1 MPRGFREIPARQA
14 RMPAPQGYAMI
25 ILGIGGI
32 QDDAASAV
40 LKDGQLVA
48 AVEESKLVRRRT
60 HWGDPDGPPE
70 QSIAT
75 CLELAGARP
84 EDVDAV
90 AIVRPIPESDFLL
103 KLRAQFPQSRIVLVE
118 HHRAHAA
125 SAYYPSPFEQATVLT
140 FDRGGDFRCGSRWHA
155 AGTVM
160 TLEQEQYPPD
170 SLGDLYGRV
179 TELLGFSANEDE
191 HKVQWLSV
199 CGDERYRDLYL
210 EILNMSDTGPHPDR
224 SFFSTERLQSGGF
237 GARFYERLGLADGA
251 AIPESMRAHLATGIQ
266 KAVEAA
272 AIRLAVGD
280 RVDGPGRNLCLAGG
294 LGLNALL
301 VSSLERALGNGNVF
315 VQPVAG
321 NAGTAI
327 GAVLNTW
334 HTVYRQEARV
344 PLRTLSLGPAYSAAD
359 TKKVLENC
367 KLRFRY
373 LLTTDEI
380 VDTAVEQLTD
390 NKIVAWMHGR
400 MEFGPRALGNRSI
413 LASPLDP
420 YSTENLN
427 LFIKHREPIR
437 KFAASVP
444 AELCAQYFDVGVNA
458 RYLTTVGRVR
468 PEYREQ
474 FAAAVLA
481 DDLVR
486 VHAVDRDENPL
497 YWKLLHAA
505 GKASG
510 LPVLYNTSFNLF
522 GEPLVCTPRDAVR
535 SFYSSGIDSM
545 LVGNFFLGK

>member
-1 MPRGFREIPARQA
+1 V
-14 RMPAPQGYAMI
+14 I

-32 QDDAASAV
+32 MGDAASAV
-40 LKDGQLVA
+40 LKDGELVA
-48 AVEESKLVRRRT
+48 AIEESKLVRRRT
-60 HWGDPDGPPE
+60 HWGGPSGLPE
-70 QSIAT
+70 HSIGT
-75 CLELAGARP
+75 CLELAGAKP

-125 SAYYPSPFEQATVLT
+125 SAYYPSPFDQAAVLT
-140 FDRGGDFRCGSRWHA
+140 LDRGGDFRCGSRWQA
-155 AGTVM
+155 DGTVM
-160 TLEQEQYPPD
+160 TLDQEQYAPD

-199 CGDERYRDLYL
+199 RGDQRYRDLYL
-210 EILNMSDTGPHPDR
+210 EILNVSDAGPRPDR
-224 SFFSTERLQSGGF
+224 SFFSTERLHAGGF
-237 GARFYERLGLADGA
+237 GARFYQRLGLADGA
-251 AIPESMRAHLATGIQ
+251 PIPEAMRPHLAAGIQ
-266 KAVEAA
+266 QAVEAA
-272 AIRLAVGD
+272 ALRLA
-280 RVDGPGRNLCLAGG
+280 GPARNLCLAGG

-301 VSSLERALGNGNVF
+301 VSALERVLGNGNVF

-334 HTVYRQEARV
+334 HTVYRQETRV

-359 TKKVLENC
+359 IKQVLENC

-380 VDTAVEQLTD
+380 VDTAVDQLTD
-390 NKIVAWMHGR
+390 HRIVAWMHGR

-413 LASPLDP
+413 LASPLNP

-427 LFIKHREPIR
+427 SFIKHREANR

-444 AELCAQYFDVGVNA
+444 AELCAQYFDVGANA
-458 RYLTTVGRVR
+458 RYLATVGRVR

-474 FAAAVLA
+474 FAAAILA
-481 DDLVR
+481 DDMVR
-486 VHAVDRDENPL
+486 VHAVDREENPL
-497 YWKLLHAA
+497 YWTLLHAA

-535 SFYSSGIDSM
+535 SFYSSGIDAM

>member
-1 MPRGFREIPARQA
+1 
-14 RMPAPQGYAMI
+14 MI

-32 QDDAASAV
+32 LGDAASAL
-40 LKDGQLVA
+40 LKDGELVA

-60 HWGDPDGPPE
+60 HWGGPDGLP
-70 QSIAT
+70 QHSIST
-75 CLELAGARP
+75 CLELAGVRP
-84 EDVDAV
+84 EDVAAV
-90 AIVRPIPESDFLL
+90 AIVRPIPESDFLV

-125 SAYYPSPFEQATVLT
+125 SAYYPSPFDHATVLT
-140 FDRGGDFRCGSRWHA
+140 LDNGGDFRCGSRWHA
-155 AGTVM
+155 EGTVM
-160 TLEQEQYPPD
+160 TLEQEQYAPD

-179 TELLGFSANEDE
+179 TQLLGFTAREDE

-199 CGDERYRDLYL
+199 NGDERYRDLYL
-210 EILNMSDTGPHPDR
+210 EILNLTDSGPHPDR
-224 SFFSTERLQSGGF
+224 SFFSTDRLQSGSF
-237 GARFYERLGLADGA
+237 GARFYDRLGLADGEP
-251 AIPESMRAHLATGIQ
+251 IPEAMRAHLAAGVQ
-266 KAVEAA
+266 QAVEVAA
-272 AIRLAVGD
+272 LRLAGEA
-280 RVDGPGRNLCLAGG
+280 PHLCLAGG

-301 VSSLERALGNGNVF
+301 VSSLEQALGNGNVF
-315 VQPVAG
+315 AQPVAG

-334 HTVYRQEARV
+334 HTVYRQEMRV

-380 VDTAVEQLTD
+380 VDTAVAQLTD

-427 LFIKHREPIR
+427 IFIKHREPIR

-444 AELCAQYFDVGVNA
+444 AELCAQYFDVGANA
-458 RYLTTVGRVR
+458 RFLATVGRVR
-468 PEYREQ
+468 PEHRER
-474 FAAAVLA
+474 FAAAILA
-481 DDLVR
+481 GDLVR
-486 VHAVDRDENPL
+486 VHAVEREENPL

>member
-1 MPRGFREIPARQA
+1 
-14 RMPAPQGYAMI
+14 MI

-32 QDDAASAV
+32 LGDAASAI
-40 LKDGQLVA
+40 LKDGALVA

-60 HWGDPDGPPE
+60 HWGGPEGLPE
-70 QSIAT
+70 HSIAT
-75 CLELAGARP
+75 CLELAGVRA
-84 EDVDAV
+84 ENVDAV

-103 KLRAQFPQSRIVLVE
+103 KLRAQFPHSRIVLVE

-125 SAYYPSPFEQATVLT
+125 SAYFPSPFDQATVLT
-140 FDRGGDFRCGSRWHA
+140 LDRGGDFRCGSRWQA
-155 AGTVM
+155 AGVRM
-160 TLEQEQYPPD
+160 TLEQEQYTPD

-179 TELLGFSANEDE
+179 TELLGFSAREDE

-199 CGDERYRDLYL
+199 CGDDRYRDLFL
-210 EILNMSDTGPHPDR
+210 DILCLSDSGPRLDR

-237 GARFYERLGLADGA
+237 GSHFYQRLGLADGQPVPDA
-251 AIPESMRAHLATGIQ
+251 MRAHIAAGIQ

-272 AIRLAVGD
+272 AILLA
-280 RVDGPGRNLCLAGG
+280 GPGGNLCLAGG

-301 VSSLERALGNGNVF
+301 VSALERTLGNENVF

-321 NAGTAI
+321 NAGTAL
-327 GAVLNTW
+327 GAVLEAW
-334 HTVYRQEARV
+334 HTVYRQEKRV
-344 PLRTLSLGPAYSAAD
+344 PFHTLSLGPSYSAAE
-359 TKKVLENC
+359 TKQVLENC

-373 LLTTDEI
+373 LPTTDEV
-380 VDTAVEQLTD
+380 VDTAVEQLND

-444 AELCAQYFDVGVNA
+444 AELCSQYFEVGANA
-458 RYLTTVGRVR
+458 RYLATVGRVR
-468 PEYREQ
+468 PEYREK
-474 FAAAVLA
+474 FAAAILA

-486 VHAVDRDENPL
+486 VHAVDRGENPL
-497 YWKLLHAA
+497 YWRLLHAA
-505 GKASG
+505 GNASG

-522 GEPLVCTPRDAVR
+522 GEPLVSSPRDAVR
-535 SFYSSGIDSM
+535 SFYSSGIDAM
-545 LVGNFFLGK
+545 LVGNFFLQK

>member
-1 MPRGFREIPARQA
+1 
-14 RMPAPQGYAMI
+14 MI

-32 QDDAASAV
+32 LGDAASAI
-40 LKDGQLVA
+40 LKDGELLA

-60 HWGDPDGPPE
+60 HWGGPHGLPDH
-70 QSIAT
+70 SIAM
-75 CLELAGARP
+75 CLDLAGARP
-84 EDVDAV
+84 EEVDAV
-90 AIVRPIPESDFLL
+90 AIVRPIPESDFLP
-103 KLRAQFPQSRIVLVE
+103 KLRTQFPQSRIVLVE

-125 SAYYPSPFEQATVLT
+125 SAYYPSPFDRATVLT
-140 FDRGGDFRCGSRWHA
+140 LDRGGDFRCGSRWTA
-155 AGTVM
+155 DGTVM
-160 TLEQEQYPPD
+160 TLDYEHYAPD

-191 HKVQWLSV
+191 HKVQWLSI
-199 CGDERYRDLYL
+199 CGDGRYRDLFL
-210 EILNMSDTGPHPDR
+210 EILNVSDAGPHSDR
-224 SFFSTERLQSGGF
+224 SFFSTERLQAGGF
-237 GARFYERLGLADGA
+237 SARFYEQLGLKDGD
-251 AIPESMRAHLATGIQ
+251 AIPEDMRGQIASGIQ

-272 AIRLAVGD
+272 ALRIA
-280 RVDGPGRNLCLAGG
+280 GPARNLCLAGG

-301 VSSLERALGNGNVF
+301 VSSLEQACGKGNVF

-344 PLRTLSLGPAYSAAD
+344 PLRTLALGPAYSAED

-373 LLTTDEI
+373 LLTADEI
-380 VDTAVEQLTD
+380 VDTTVEQLTD

-427 LFIKHREPIR
+427 IFIKHREPIR

-444 AELCAQYFDVGVNA
+444 AELSAQYFDVGANA
-458 RYLTTVGRVR
+458 RYLATVGRVR

-474 FAAAVLA
+474 FAAAILA
-481 DDLVR
+481 GDLVR
-486 VHAVDRDENPL
+486 VHTVDRDENPL

-535 SFYSSGIDSM
+535 SFYSSGIDAM
-545 LVGNFFLGK
+545 VVGNFFLGK

>member
-1 MPRGFREIPARQA
+1 
-14 RMPAPQGYAMI
+14 MI

-32 QDDAASAV
+32 LGDAASAI
-40 LKDGQLVA
+40 LKDGALVA

-60 HWGDPDGPPE
+60 YWGGPEGLPE

-75 CLELAGARP
+75 CLELAGTRP
-84 EDVDAV
+84 EEVDAV

-103 KLRAQFPQSRIVLVE
+103 KLRAQFAHARIVLVE

-125 SAYYPSPFEQATVLT
+125 SAYFPSPFEQATVLT
-140 FDRGGDFRCGSRWHA
+140 LDRGGDLRCGSRWQ
-155 AGTVM
+155 GTGVQM
-160 TLEQEQYPPD
+160 TLEQEQYTPD

-179 TELLGFSANEDE
+179 TELLGFSARGDE

-199 CGDERYRDLYL
+199 AGDGRYRDLFL
-210 EILNMSDTGPHPDR
+210 EILCLSDGGPRLDH
-224 SFFSTERLQSGGF
+224 SFFSTGRLQNGGF
-237 GARFYERLGLADGA
+237 GARFYERLGLADGQ
-251 AIPESMRAHLATGIQ
+251 AIPANMRAHIAAGIQ
-266 KAVEAA
+266 KATEAA
-272 AIRLAVGD
+272 AIRLA
-280 RVDGPGRNLCLAGG
+280 GPCRNLCLAGG
-294 LGLNALL
+294 LGWNALL
-301 VSSLERALGNGNVF
+301 VSALERELGNENVF

-327 GAVLNTW
+327 GAVLEAW
-334 HTVYRQEARV
+334 HTVYRQEQRV
-344 PLRTLSLGPAYSAAD
+344 AFHTLSLGPAYSAAD
-359 TKKVLENC
+359 TKQVLENC

-373 LLTTDEI
+373 LLTMEEV

-413 LASPLDP
+413 LASPLNP

-427 LFIKHREPIR
+427 LYIKHREPIR

-444 AELCAQYFDVGVNA
+444 AELCARYFDVGANA
-458 RYLTTVGRVR
+458 RYLATVGRVR
-468 PEYREQ
+468 PAYREQ
-474 FAAAVLA
+474 FAAAILA
-481 DDLVR
+481 EDLVR
-486 VHAVDRDENPL
+486 VHAVDRYENPL

-505 GKASG
+505 GDASG

-535 SFYSSGIDSM
+535 SFYSSGIDAM
-545 LVGNFFLGK
+545 LVGNFFLQK